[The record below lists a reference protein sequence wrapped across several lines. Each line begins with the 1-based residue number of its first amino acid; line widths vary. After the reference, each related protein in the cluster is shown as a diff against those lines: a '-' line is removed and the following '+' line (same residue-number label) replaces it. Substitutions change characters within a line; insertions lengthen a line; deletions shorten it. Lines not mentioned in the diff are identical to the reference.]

1 MTKTMLCLILS
12 AVASASCTL
21 GTVSQTGSQSGEMS
35 RAVIDPY
42 LKIAEALASDSI
54 EGVKMNAGEI
64 ATAATALGAL
74 AIKIDTTAI
83 QLSNAADLADAREKF
98 GALSEAIDLYMTSQ
112 HFPAPEGVRV
122 AFCPMVKKPWLQT
135 DAALRNPYYGSQM
148 LTCGSFRN

>member
-1 MTKTMLCLILS
+1 MTKTMLCVILA

-35 RAVIDPY
+35 RAVLDPY
-42 LKIAEALASDSI
+42 LKISEALASDNI

-74 AIKIDTTAI
+74 AIKIDTSAI
-83 QLSNAADLADAREKF
+83 QLSNASDLADARDKF

-135 DAALRNPYYGSQM
+135 DSSLRNPYYGSQM

>member
-1 MTKTMLCLILS
+1 MTKTMLCLILA

-21 GTVSQTGSQSGEMS
+21 GTVSQTGSQTGEMS

-42 LKIAEALASDSI
+42 LKISEALASDDI

-74 AIKIDTTAI
+74 AIKIDTSAV
-83 QLSNAADLADAREKF
+83 QLSAAADLADAREKF

-112 HFPAPEGVRV
+112 HFPPPEGVRV

-135 DAALRNPYYGSQM
+135 DGSLRNPYYGSQM

>member
-1 MTKTMLCLILS
+1 MTKTMLCVILA

-21 GTVSQTGSQSGEMS
+21 GTVSQTGSQAGEMS

-42 LKIAEALASDSI
+42 LKISEALASDDM

-64 ATAATALGAL
+64 TTASTALGAL
-74 AIKIDTTAI
+74 AVKIGTSAA
-83 QLSNAADLADAREKF
+83 QLTSAADLADAREKF
-98 GALSEAIDLYMTSQ
+98 GTLSEAIDLYMTSQ
-112 HFPAPEGVRV
+112 HFPPPEGVRV

-135 DAALRNPYYGSQM
+135 DASLRNPYYGSQM